1 MDGIDIENVELS
13 FEVKSE
19 SEYYQIGNNDSLPV
33 DYAMSLSGVKR
44 DERIKRGDV
53 RKILVSARLPY
64 TVNESKTIDNL
75 QYRVWVT
82 EGNAQVNVIDWK
94 DVNMAYLSN
103 YFLLDT
109 SWMIPNEY
117 YIDVKLTS
125 NQEVK
130 QYTNVMNFNIV
141 NQVDKLH

>member
-1 MDGIDIENVELS
+1 M
-13 FEVKSE
+13 
-19 SEYYQIGNNDSLPV
+19 
-33 DYAMSLSGVKR
+33 
-44 DERIKRGDV
+44 
-53 RKILVSARLPY
+53 
-64 TVNESKTIDNL
+64 
-75 QYRVWVT
+75 WVT
-82 EGNAQVNVIDWK
+82 EGNTQVNVIDWR

-117 YIDVKLTS
+117 YIDIKLTS

>member
-1 MDGIDIENVELS
+1 
-13 FEVKSE
+13 
-19 SEYYQIGNNDSLPV
+19 
-33 DYAMSLSGVKR
+33 MSLSGVKR

-82 EGNAQVNVIDWK
+82 EGNAQVNVIDWR

-117 YIDVKLTS
+117 YIDIKLTS